1 MRIHPGYHLREL
13 GDDHLVIGKDA
24 VAKKNE
30 RRVVRLNASAA
41 FLWRAV
47 EDKEFDAATLS
58 ALLQEEYG
66 LEAARAA
73 ADASAIVDVWV
84 KAGLVDA

>member
-24 VAKKNE
+24 AAKQNE
-30 RRVVRLNASAA
+30 RRVVRLNTSAA

-47 EDKEFDAATLS
+47 EGKEFDVPMLARQ
-58 ALLQEEYG
+58 LQEEYG
-66 LEAARAA
+66 LDAARAA
-73 ADASAIVDVWV
+73 ADAAAIVSAWTD
-84 KAGLVDA
+84 AGLVDA